1 MAVPSVDE
9 AQSLLGDSFLVRAV
23 GANLAI
29 EPKLARG
36 QTDEARA
43 SLIEQAQAKFESLEG
58 VRLNTTS
65 KTIVTLW
72 VNEPIAAAS
81 SSLKAE
87 NDELR
92 NEMAELRA
100 MVKAMQSAQNAGPVK
115 QVADAADTEAAP
127 F

>member
-1 MAVPSVDE
+1 MAVPSVAE
-9 AQSLLGDSFLVRAV
+9 AQSLLGDSFIVRQV

-36 QTDEARA
+36 QTDEART
-43 SLIEQAQAKFESLEG
+43 SLIEQAQAKFESVEG
-58 VRLNTTS
+58 VRLNTTT
-65 KTIVTLW
+65 KTITTLW

-81 SSLKAE
+81 SALKAE

-100 MVKAMQSAQNAGPVK
+100 MVKAMQAGTVK

>member
-43 SLIEQAQAKFESLEG
+43 SLIEQAQAKFESIEG

-72 VNEPIAAAS
+72 VNEPIAQAS

-100 MVKAMQSAQNAGPVK
+100 MVKAMQDARKTGAVENLGKNADEV
-115 QVADAADTEAAP
+115 AP

>member
-1 MAVPSVDE
+1 MAVPSVEE

-43 SLIEQAQAKFESLEG
+43 SLIEQAQAKFESIEG

-72 VNEPIAAAS
+72 VNEPIAQAS

-100 MVKAMQSAQNAGPVK
+100 MVKAMQDARKTGAVENLGKNADEV
-115 QVADAADTEAAP
+115 AP

>member
-9 AQSLLGDSFLVRAV
+9 AQSLLGDSFIIRAV

-43 SLIEQAQAKFESLEG
+43 SLIEQAQAKFEEIEG
-58 VRLNTTS
+58 VRLNTTT
-65 KTIVTLW
+65 KTITTLW
-72 VNEPIAAAS
+72 VNEPIAQAS
-81 SSLKAE
+81 SALKAE
-87 NDELR
+87 NEELKAR
-92 NEMAELRA
+92 LERLEAMMA
-100 MVKAMQSAQNAGPVK
+100 GGTVK

>member
-1 MAVPSVDE
+1 MAVPSVEE

-72 VNEPIAAAS
+72 VNEPIAQAS

-100 MVKAMQSAQNAGPVK
+100 MVKAMQDARKTGAVENLGKNADEV
-115 QVADAADTEAAP
+115 AP

>member
-1 MAVPSVDE
+1 MAVPSVEE

-100 MVKAMQSAQNAGPVK
+100 MVKAMQDARKTGAVENLGKNADEV
-115 QVADAADTEAAP
+115 AP